1 MVLEGSIS
9 RLVALLVAVLLINSG
24 PVAAAR
30 MSFDDHRRGLPDT
43 IKTMKSGVPG
53 QFQLADA
60 NCDPDGGISN
70 EGYAMCE
77 ANCQTYDDTKSH
89 GVEYGVAPMCFD
101 SCMEDIQ
108 AECAVDEDPVGQTA
122 PKEG

>member
-9 RLVALLVAVLLINSG
+9 RSVALLVAVLLINSG

-43 IKTMKSGVPG
+43 MKSGVSG

-60 NCDPDGGISN
+60 NCDPDGGMSN

-77 ANCQTYDDTKSH
+77 ANCQTYDDTKLS
-89 GVEYGVAPMCFD
+89 GVVYGVAPMCFD

-108 AECAVDEDPVGQTA
+108 AECAVYEDPVGQTA